1 MKIDLIQFL
10 ILAKFRLF
18 FIFLFKLAIQSQIV
32 VPFKSGQMVS
42 SIKSGQMVLSFKS
55 EQIAVSTKS
64 GQIAVSTKSGQIVVS
79 IKSLWCA
86 LYLNPCRR

>member
-1 MKIDLIQFL
+1 
-10 ILAKFRLF
+10 
-18 FIFLFKLAIQSQIV
+18 
-32 VPFKSGQMVS
+32 
-42 SIKSGQMVLSFKS
+42 MVLSIKS

-86 LYLNPCRR
+86 LYLNPCRRQDESHRQRMEGAEKPTKLFYGFPKTSKR